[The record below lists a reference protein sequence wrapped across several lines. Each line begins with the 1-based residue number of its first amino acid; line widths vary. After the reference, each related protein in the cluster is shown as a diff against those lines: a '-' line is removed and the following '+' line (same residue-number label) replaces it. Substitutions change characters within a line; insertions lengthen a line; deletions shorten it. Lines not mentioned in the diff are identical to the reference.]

1 MATDPILPRLSID
14 AGLIGIAIGNLIGN
28 AIKYSPQ
35 QTEVTVTAESVADY
49 LLISVRDQGPGIP
62 DAAMERIFE
71 KFYRLERDNDSETIG
86 SGLGL
91 PLVRE
96 ILERHGG
103 EVSFQNQACGGAVFT
118 LSIPLTVHRRH
129 TRS

>member
-1 MATDPILPRLSID
+1 LQ
-14 AGLIGIAIGNLIGN
+14 IGNLIGN

-35 QTEVTVTAESVADY
+35 QTEVTVTAESVADR

-62 DAAMERIFE
+62 DAARDRIFE

-103 EVSFQNQACGGAVFT
+103 EVSFLNQTGGGAVFT